1 MKKTSKKTVTVRKQL
16 KIRLEN
22 TLTMRKNTRNFR
34 PTHSIAVTW
43 FKHLNKG
50 LFGNRLPSVPL
61 YLVRMTND
69 WGRCWANWDN
79 RKCRKGTYDQSVI
92 PYDKTDV
99 TFAIEIHTKYPT
111 FRDFVETL
119 AHEMVH
125 LYQMT
130 VIKDPYSNHNA
141 NFYAFKNKFKSAG
154 LTLSRTG

>member
-22 TLTMRKNTRNFR
+22 TLTMRKNTRNFK
-34 PTHSIAVTW
+34 PTQSIAVTW

-50 LFGNRLPSVPL
+50 LFGNKLPAVPL

-111 FRDFVETL
+111 FRDFIETL